1 MRNDVR
7 VVRVA
12 GNRLT
17 GTLTSPN
24 VMVPDQNGRT
34 PEFSSPVTVDS
45 EVRFPFLLAFE
56 LLLGSV
62 FSFLQSG
69 NALSEYAIE

>member
-7 VVRVA
+7 VLRVA

-34 PEFSSPVTVDS
+34 PEFSSAVTLDS
-45 EVRFPFLLAFE
+45 ERCVVVRFPFLLVFE

-62 FSFLQSG
+62 FSFL
-69 NALSEYAIE
+69 